1 MPLIEDAPKKK
12 FKPKK
17 RRTWDL
23 LDDDLLSVDY
33 GAKNPADSSLDVEIL
48 SKKKIRNRKKLSKTS
63 KIKTVD
69 TEDVMCKTIA
79 KSDIKRTDIPN
90 LDTTTKIVEETSSE
104 VRIKKSSNSLS
115 ISEFQN
121 QKPWDVPRISDI
133 KGIQQP
139 LLLCLYQRCS
149 PSNNFVTSEVSR
161 LDLAT
166 SASATLGSVK
176 KSMQRLILKNLIIIV
191 DFKTGPHG
199 WTTYMIQQ
207 HLYQSMM
214 EKAIRD
220 NEEESDD

>member
-23 LDDDLLSVDY
+23 LDNDLLSVDY

-79 KSDIKRTDIPN
+79 KSDIKRTGIPN

-115 ISEFQN
+115 ISEFQHQN
-121 QKPWDVPRISDI
+121 GQYYR
-133 KGIQQP
+133 
-139 LLLCLYQRCS
+139 
-149 PSNNFVTSEVSR
+149 
-161 LDLAT
+161 
-166 SASATLGSVK
+166 
-176 KSMQRLILKNLIIIV
+176 
-191 DFKTGPHG
+191 
-199 WTTYMIQQ
+199 
-207 HLYQSMM
+207 
-214 EKAIRD
+214 
-220 NEEESDD
+220 

>member
-23 LDDDLLSVDY
+23 LDNDLLSVDY

-79 KSDIKRTDIPN
+79 KSDIKRTGIPN

-115 ISEFQN
+115 ISEFQRQN
-121 QKPWDVPRISDI
+121 AWEVSRISNL
-133 KGIQQP
+133 KGVQYQ
-139 LLLCLYQRCS
+139 LLICLYHHCS
-149 PSNNFVTSEVSR
+149 PSDNFITSEISPSE
-161 LDLAT
+161 LAIYSST
-166 SASATLGSVK
+166 SIPSVK
-176 KSMQRLILKNLIIIV
+176 KSISRLVSKGLLLK
-191 DFKTGPHG
+191 DSFKPGPSG
-199 WTTYMIQQ
+199 WTKYILQKY
-207 HLYQSMM
+207 LYQSILEMLLNQS
-214 EKAIRD
+214 EI
-220 NEEESDD
+220 NNGE